1 MTPFTTQEIS
11 ATVSIDSKLFRSSAH
26 EMQRLSSCMKAKDA
40 AQGLLIATLSDIAER
55 QYMTHPPLPND
66 GLNEGMIDKKSNRLL
81 ESARS
86 TYISTRSALFAP
98 LEDYEKPAPYLAGS
112 ANMKGILHQ
121 ILHTM
126 KILFVLP
133 WPLMHWI
140 PGLRQISSL
149 PVPNASSPEDEEIRR
164 KKK

>member
-11 ATVSIDSKLFRSSAH
+11 ATVSIDSKLFRSSAE

-66 GLNEGMIDKKSNRLL
+66 SLNEGMIDKKSNRLL

-98 LEDYEKPAPYLAGS
+98 LEEYEMPAPYLAGS
-112 ANMKGILHQ
+112 GSMRGICQQ

-149 PVPNASSPEDEEIRR
+149 PVPKASSPEEEN

>member
-11 ATVSIDSKLFRSSAH
+11 ATVSIDSKLFRSSAC

-40 AQGLLIATLSDIAER
+40 AQGLIIATLSDIAER

-66 GLNEGMIDKKSNRLL
+66 GLHEGMIDKKSNRLL
-81 ESARS
+81 ESVRS
-86 TYISTRSALFAP
+86 SYISTRSALFAP
-98 LEDYEKPAPYLAGS
+98 LEDYEKPAPYLAGYGS
-112 ANMKGILHQ
+112 MKGICDQ

-126 KILFVLP
+126 KILFILP

-149 PVPNASSPEDEEIRR
+149 PVPNASSPDEEN